1 MAGYELHDDGLR
13 PEAHDRAIRHF
24 AEPTSVVCYC
34 RQPHD
39 EATDQEE
46 DIAPGRAEPSEAGI
60 EQAVVLLD
68 LLQCMIEDDEEIRDR
83 PRRYWIE
90 RYWPLTAYPHF
101 RLVDSAPAASE
112 CR

>member
-13 PEAHDRAIRHF
+13 PKAHDRAIRHF

-39 EATDQEE
+39 EANDQEE

-68 LLQCMIEDDEEIRDR
+68 LLRCMIEDDEEIRDR
-83 PRRYWIE
+83 PKILDRTI
-90 RYWPLTAYPHF
+90 LAPH
-101 RLVDSAPAASE
+101 RLPTFPIATETPVT
-112 CR
+112 RTG